1 MVFSM
6 YIFHFKSTKYEYRS
20 SVLLPFNLLVYI
32 KYFASNT
39 VI

>member
-6 YIFHFKSTKYEYRS
+6 YIFLFNSTKYVYKA

-32 KYFASNT
+32 NYFASNA
-39 VI
+39 